1 MAERKEERVMKGAP
15 STAKSNAIENDVSE
29 KKLKIKVGRG
39 RGRGTSA
46 SKEEKSL
53 EILMPSETV
62 GLSFSPFMDMVF
74 KCLWCLWF
82 DALHCFLLATEV
94 NHVGHHIVNK
104 NLSSFSRVSV
114 FHFCFF
120 AFCLVFFL
128 FIVEARALQTLM
140 MVFGD

>member
-29 KKLKIKVGRG
+29 KKLKIKVGRS

-62 GLSFSPFMDMVF
+62 CLSFSPFMDMVF
-74 KCLWCLWF
+74 KCL
-82 DALHCFLLATEV
+82 
-94 NHVGHHIVNK
+94 
-104 NLSSFSRVSV
+104 
-114 FHFCFF
+114 
-120 AFCLVFFL
+120 
-128 FIVEARALQTLM
+128 
-140 MVFGD
+140 